1 MYLQARITV
10 DPSAATQ
17 LVQTRPT
24 KGFGR
29 LAGVLSKGLKSP
41 EEEQETFSALTILQ
55 QLFIV
60 LRSLGVNDIVRISKD
75 REVLFDDV
83 TGKPDD
89 LKPALEQTIKNLGRQ
104 QLQVFNSLTLALLHN
119 TRDQTYL
126 LQLRVH
132 RTHAVGEHPLQLVV
146 NAFPRALAVDEDED
160 ESVVARKLSAVFQ
173 DQSRYDGFVAQQR
186 KALVGFLQKIQKTFR
201 DRMQVDAVKVT
212 TSVRIVRP
220 NSRVSTIAEIP
231 LATHNSEV
239 DPAFSGCFGTGAA
252 FFYAW
257 LWVDLCQQQ
266 SIRCSNCLVVDANGV
281 PLETLDGEGVEA
293 GSYWLFNLNT
303 TAPTPSAG
311 VTPGG
316 TAAAT
321 FAAAAAAA
329 LCSTGKSTVKPT
341 ARGESWLK
349 AMGRLLLPEPGNPHP
364 DPDIDFNNIEYGK
377 INPSRLEIK
386 PINWAYEKPSS
397 SSSFGD
403 CSGCGSC
410 SGCNSW

>member
-10 DPSAATQ
+10 DPSAATE
-17 LVQTRPT
+17 LVKTRPT

-89 LKPALEQTIKNLGRQ
+89 LKPALEQTIRKLGKQ
-104 QLQVFNSLTLALLHN
+104 QLQVFDSLTLILLHN
-119 TRDQTYL
+119 TREQTFL
-126 LQLRVH
+126 LQLKVH
-132 RTHAVGEHPLQLVV
+132 RTHAVGEHPLQLVI
-146 NAFPRALAVDEDED
+146 NTFPRALAVDGD

-173 DQSRYDGFVAQQR
+173 NQSRYDGFVSRQR

-201 DRMQVDAVKVT
+201 DRMQVDAVNVT

-220 NSRVSTIAEIP
+220 TSRVSSIAEMP
-231 LATHNSEV
+231 LATHNADV
-239 DPAFSGCFGTGAA
+239 DPAFSGCFGTESA

-257 LWVDLCQQQ
+257 LWADLCQKQA
-266 SIRCSNCLVVDANGV
+266 IRCNNCLVVDANGV

-293 GSYWLFNLNT
+293 KNHRLFKLSAT
-303 TAPTPSAG
+303 TPSTAADSG
-311 VTPGG
+311 SSKAAAAFAAAS
-316 TAAAT
+316 TAAAG
-321 FAAAAAAA
+321 
-329 LCSTGKSTVKPT
+329 STAKSSAKQTG
-341 ARGESWLK
+341 RGESWLK
-349 AMGRLLLPEPGNPHP
+349 SMGRLLLPEPGSPHP
-364 DPDIDFNNIEYGK
+364 DSDIDFNNIEYGK
-377 INPSRLEIK
+377 INPNRMEIK

-397 SSSFGD
+397 
-403 CSGCGSC
+403 CGSC
-410 SGCNSW
+410 SGCSSCGSCCGCSSW